1 MTQNAETV
9 VCHYCGTADDIR
21 PYGPGGSWTCFP
33 CMKASPERGAV
44 VQAAFGALLDANEAV
59 SKTGA
64 VLLTSDGPVP
74 FEPEQS
80 DGFVT

>member
-1 MTQNAETV
+1 
-9 VCHYCGTADDIR
+9 
-21 PYGPGGSWTCFP
+21 
-33 CMKASPERGAV
+33 MKASPERGAV